1 MLPRSILPLVAAA
14 LMLIAISHFG
24 YAQSITYDADTTIST
39 PTNVES
45 FFVTGG
51 ATLTVT
57 TGGVLNTASS
67 LAGPTNSI
75 GTEAGFGRL
84 HINGTG
90 AVNVDVGFPR
100 NLWIGLFD
108 VPLGP
113 NGEIS
118 ELTVQDNGTLNIGNC
133 FCVAPSGPAV
143 INLADNGVINVAVN
157 GPPSDE
163 FRVGWL
169 SDLCPEGGCDP
180 PRTVE
185 INQTG
190 GVFNAS
196 PVRPVFIRFNTE
208 FLDGLD
214 WNFSGGVIRFSGDRQ
229 DVVNE
234 EWFHAQAEIAVS
246 YDIGNDVTT
255 IAAIDGLP
263 CDATG
268 DDVCDTDD
276 LQIVLD
282 NFLRTDP
289 PPTRLEGN
297 FNFDPTVDHGDF
309 LIWRTEFLAGGG
321 SLAEIAAFLD
331 GNPVP
336 EPSTLWLMGI
346 SGVSLVARFPQRHVL
361 SRRNTFKGNS
371 NAR

>member
-1 MLPRSILPLVAAA
+1 MAAA
-14 LMLIAISHFG
+14 VTLLGFPYPG
-24 YAQSITYDADTTIST
+24 QGQTLYDTDTTINA
-39 PTNVES
+39 PTDVDSLE
-45 FFVTGG
+45 VTGG

-57 TGGVLNTASS
+57 TGGVLSTASS

-75 GTEAGFGRL
+75 GTNDGFGRL
-84 HINGTG
+84 LVDGSG
-90 AVNVDVGFPR
+90 VVNVDVGFPR

-118 ELTVQDNGTLNIGNC
+118 ELTDQDNGTLNIGNC
-133 FCVAPSGPAV
+133 FCLAPIGPAV
-143 INLADNGVINVAVN
+143 VNLAGNGVINVGVN

-169 SDLCPEGGCDP
+169 SDLCPEEGCDP
-180 PRTVE
+180 PKTVE

-196 PVRPVFIRFNTE
+196 PVRPVFNRFNTE

-234 EWFHAQAEIAVS
+234 EWFNAQAEIAVS
-246 YDIGNDVTT
+246 YDITNDVTT

-289 PPTRLEGN
+289 RPTRLEGN
-297 FNFDPTVDHGDF
+297 FNFDPTVDHKDF
-309 LIWRTEFLAGGG
+309 LVWRDIFLANGG
-321 SLAEIAAFLD
+321 SLAEISAFFD

-336 EPSTLWLMGI
+336 EPSTLWLISM
-346 SGVSLVARFPQRHVL
+346 SGVALVARSRH
-361 SRRNTFKGNS
+361 R
-371 NAR
+371 

>member
-1 MLPRSILPLVAAA
+1 MLARSILPLVAAA
-14 LMLIAISHFG
+14 LTLFG
-24 YAQSITYDADTTIST
+24 LPHPGQGQTIYDADTTIST
-39 PTNVES
+39 PTDVSGFE
-45 FFVTGG
+45 VTGG

-57 TGGVLNTASS
+57 TGGELSTQGDSGTV
-67 LAGPTNSI
+67 
-75 GTEAGFGRL
+75 GTETGFGRL
-84 HINGTG
+84 LINGSG
-90 AVNVDVGFPR
+90 VVNVDVGFAE
-100 NLWIGLFD
+100 NLWIGWRNA
-108 VPLGP
+108 PLGP

-118 ELTVQDNGTLNIGNC
+118 EITVQDNGTLNVGNA
-133 FCVAPSGPAV
+133 FVLAVNGPA
-143 INLADNGVINVAVN
+143 ILNLADNGAINVGVN

-169 SDLCPEGGCDP
+169 SDLCPEEGCDP

-190 GVFNAS
+190 GIFNAS
-196 PVRPVFIRFNTE
+196 PVRPIFIRFNTE

-234 EWFHAQAEIAVS
+234 EWFNAQAEINVS
-246 YDIGNDVTT
+246 YDINNDVTT
-255 IAAIDGLP
+255 IAAVDGLP

-282 NFLRTDP
+282 NFLLTDP
-289 PPTRLEGN
+289 RPTRLEGN
-297 FNFDPTVDHGDF
+297 FNFDSTVDHHDF
-309 LIWRTEFLAGGG
+309 LIWRDEFLAGGG

-336 EPSTLWLMGI
+336 EPSTLWLMGM
-346 SGVSLVARFPQRHVL
+346 SGVALVSRSCQRDW
-361 SRRNTFKGNS
+361 RR
-371 NAR
+371 R